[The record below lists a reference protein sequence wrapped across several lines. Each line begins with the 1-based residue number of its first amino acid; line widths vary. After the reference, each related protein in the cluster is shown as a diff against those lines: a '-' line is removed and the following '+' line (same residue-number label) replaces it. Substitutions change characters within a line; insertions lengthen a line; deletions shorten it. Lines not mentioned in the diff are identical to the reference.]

1 MRRVV
6 CRQFGDPEGL
16 VFEDAPDPDVG
27 PGTVLVDVRAA
38 AVNFVD
44 ALLVQGRYQIKP
56 PLPFTPG
63 MEVAGVVA
71 AIGDGVTA
79 VAVGDPVLATT
90 MLGGYADR
98 ALVPEPH
105 VLSIPGGL
113 TFGQAAAFL
122 QSYATMF
129 YAYTRRTSITA
140 GENVLVL
147 GAGGGIG
154 LAAVDLAKAM
164 GATVV
169 AAASS
174 GAKLDAALA
183 VGADATIDYES
194 EDLKVRA
201 RELAGGSVD
210 IVVDPV
216 GGDYAEPA
224 LRALGWGG
232 RYLVVGFASG
242 TIPAAPL
249 NHVLLNSRTVIGI
262 DWGAWI
268 GRDPRGNRA
277 MLDELFALAGTG
289 TLHPTEPTAA
299 PLSASGRVL
308 RDLLDRRVVGRVVL
322 GPDPATS

>member
-6 CRQFGDPEGL
+6 CRQLGDPEGL
-16 VFEDAPDPDVG
+16 VVEDVPDPDLG

-63 MEVAGVVA
+63 MEVAGIVA
-71 AIGDGVTA
+71 AIGDGVTTF
-79 VAVGDPVLATT
+79 AVGEEVLATT

-98 ALVPEPH
+98 ALASAQNVVP
-105 VLSIPGGL
+105 IPNGL

-122 QSYATMF
+122 QSYATMH
-129 YAYTRRTSITA
+129 YAYTRRTSITN
-140 GENVLVL
+140 GEKVLVL

-164 GATVV
+164 GAMVV

-174 GAKLDAALA
+174 DAKLDAARA
-183 VGADATIDYES
+183 VGADATIHYET

-216 GGDYAEPA
+216 GGDHAEPA

-242 TIPAAPL
+242 TIPAVPL
-249 NHVLLNSRTVIGI
+249 NHVLLNSRTMMGI

-268 GRDPRGNRA
+268 GRDPQGNRA
-277 MLDELFALAGTG
+277 LLEELFALAGTAA
-289 TLHPTEPTAA
+289 LHPPEPTAA
-299 PLSASGRVL
+299 ALSSAGEVL
-308 RDLLDRRVVGRVVL
+308 RELLDRRVVGRVVL
-322 GPDPATS
+322 GAGPATS